1 MLPNPAL
8 FLVQPCCPGL
18 CAQSRAGLPAGESV
32 CPAHHQ
38 LQPGAPWREFCHVTS
53 SPRCQSCFPG
63 APSEQEGTEAELS
76 LCSSQPEPPELPEL
90 LTGLGT
96 PSSSSSSGDGLAGKR
111 SKMKHSLAKALYD
124 NKAECSDELAF
135 RRGDIVTVLEQ
146 HVAGSEGWWRCSL
159 HGHHGLAPANRLQLL
174 PPSAAHGPAEPPA
187 TLSIYQVPSVPKAS
201 AASATYERME
211 GWVQPHAVYQVPAL
225 AAQLLS
231 ERTKRSTQQHLF
243 TLPRACRASAP
254 NIRGEVYDV
263 PSSQHRSLLPQSGAT
278 PPSARK
284 GSMLG
289 RSTESF
295 QAEQKQLYNIP
306 SKPEKAGAGSQ
317 DSAAGNLYDVPP
329 KRELDDSENKSQKKC
344 WGHYNTL
351 PNPRKSEWIYDIPVS
366 PENSA
371 FKASPPGQPV
381 EKQVLY
387 DIPPAR
393 YKAAATAAEA
403 RAGTPQLYD
412 IPPAQRKLTLP
423 AIPLY
428 DVPPSRD
435 ALLLPQNSSS
445 ELPPRLLAAKADSQS
460 SEENVYDIPKGLPSA
475 GHSKKEME
483 DNSEGSGDQARGA
496 SPQLSMDAKSENDT
510 LCVSS
515 TLSSSS
521 TSSAESFPTLSP
533 SPEPVQEIKLE
544 LEAAIETLTRLQ
556 HGVSSSI
563 ASLMI
568 FVSSKWRLQEHLEKS
583 LEEIHRAVDHIKV
596 SLGEFLAFAQA
607 LKGNASNLTDNNLQ
621 ARIKKQLEI
630 LMNSYKI
637 LTETREALNSCSWSL
652 EALVLRKP
660 QNNPDDLDRFVMVA
674 RTIPDDIK
682 RFVSIIIAN
691 GKLLFR
697 KNEKEQE
704 KKQPEVSLECK
715 MAKQIPVPRRV
726 EIESLQRNAPQKC
739 SQSQVPV
746 EKPEENCSEDCDY
759 VQLQV
764 LPCAKKTENASR
776 KTPLPEHCRLC
787 FAALHKAIGVFTAS
801 LSSQQPPE
809 IFISHSKLIIMV
821 GQRLVDSL
829 CQESQER
836 EARSDILQGSS
847 RFCSLLKKLALA
859 TKGAA
864 LTFPNAQASRELRE
878 HAEELA
884 KYAQQLRATLD

>member
-1 MLPNPAL
+1 
-8 FLVQPCCPGL
+8 CL
-18 CAQSRAGLPAGESV
+18 CAP
-32 CPAHHQ
+32 CPQ
-38 LQPGAPWREFCHVTS
+38 
-53 SPRCQSCFPG
+53 
-63 APSEQEGTEAELS
+63 
-76 LCSSQPEPPELPEL
+76 
-90 LTGLGT
+90 
-96 PSSSSSSGDGLAGKR
+96 
-111 SKMKHSLAKALYD
+111 HSLAKALYD

-135 RRGDIVTVLEQ
+135 RRGDILTVLERR
-146 HVAGSEGWWRCSL
+146 VPGSEGWWRCSL
-159 HGHHGLAPANRLQLL
+159 HGRHGLAPANRLQLL
-174 PPSAAHGPAEPPA
+174 PPAPAHSERPAEPPA
-187 TLSIYQVPSVPKAS
+187 GHNIYQVPSVPKA
-201 AASATYERME
+201 AVLSATYEKME
-211 GWVQPHAVYQVPAL
+211 GWVQAPAGGSAAPAQAVYQVPAL

-231 ERTKRSTQQHLF
+231 ERTKSSTHQHLF

-263 PSSQHRSLLPQSGAT
+263 PSTQPRGSLLTQQSGAT
-278 PPSARK
+278 PPSTRK

-289 RSTESF
+289 RSPESF

-306 SKPEKAGAGSQ
+306 SNPEKAGAGSQ
-317 DSAAGNLYDVPP
+317 KDSPAGNLYDVPP
-329 KRELDDSENKSQKKC
+329 KRELNDSENKSQKKF

-366 PENSA
+366 PENSR
-371 FKASPPGQPV
+371 FKANPPGQSV

-393 YKAAATAAEA
+393 YKAPATTTEA
-403 RAGTPQLYD
+403 KAGNPQFYD
-412 IPPAQRKLTLP
+412 IPPTQRKLTLP
-423 AIPLY
+423 EIPLY
-428 DVPPSRD
+428 DVPSSRD
-435 ALLLPQNSSS
+435 ALLLPQNGSCEVPLS
-445 ELPPRLLAAKADSQS
+445 LLAPKAENQI

-483 DNSEGSGDQARGA
+483 DISDGSGDRARGA
-496 SPQLSMDAKSENDT
+496 SLQFSVDAKLDSDS
-510 LCVSS
+510 LCVSSVDSRGS

-521 TSSAESFPTLSP
+521 CSSAELFSTL
-533 SPEPVQEIKLE
+533 SPEPVPEVKLE
-544 LEAAIETLTRLQ
+544 LEAAIEALTRLQ

-607 LKGNASNLTDNNLQ
+607 LKGNASHLTDNNLQ

-630 LMNSYKI
+630 LMDSYKI
-637 LTETREALNSCSWSL
+637 LTETREALNNCSWSL

-704 KKQPEVSLECK
+704 TKQPKVNPECK
-715 MAKQIPVPRRV
+715 MAKQIPAPRRV
-726 EIESLQRNAPQKC
+726 EIESLQRNASDKTIP
-739 SQSQVPV
+739 SRVPL
-746 EKPEENCSEDCDY
+746 EKPRENPTEDCDY

-764 LPCAKKTENASR
+764 LPSAKKTVNPSR
-776 KTPLPEHCRLC
+776 QNPARKIPLPEHCRLC
-787 FAALHKAIGVFTAS
+787 FAALHKAISVFTAS
-801 LSSQQPPE
+801 LRRQQPPE

-821 GQRLVDSL
+821 GQKLVDSL
-829 CQESQER
+829 CQEPQER
-836 EARSDILQGSS
+836 EARGDILHSSS
-847 RFCSLLKKLALA
+847 RFCSLLKSLALA
-859 TKGAA
+859 TKRAA
-864 LTFPNAQASRELRE
+864 LSYPNAEASRELWE
-878 HAEELA
+878 QAEELA
-884 KYAQQLRATLD
+884 QYTQQFRAMMD

>member
-1 MLPNPAL
+1 LWVCL
-8 FLVQPCCPGL
+8 CP
-18 CAQSRAGLPAGESV
+18 Q
-32 CPAHHQ
+32 
-38 LQPGAPWREFCHVTS
+38 
-53 SPRCQSCFPG
+53 
-63 APSEQEGTEAELS
+63 
-76 LCSSQPEPPELPEL
+76 
-90 LTGLGT
+90 
-96 PSSSSSSGDGLAGKR
+96 
-111 SKMKHSLAKALYD
+111 HSLAKALYD

-146 HVAGSEGWWRCSL
+146 HVAGSQGWWHCSL

-174 PPSAAHGPAEPPA
+174 PPSAELPAAHG
-187 TLSIYQVPSVPKAS
+187 IYQVPSAPPVPSVPTAT
-201 AASATYERME
+201 APSATYEKME
-211 GWVQPHAVYQVPAL
+211 GWVQPQLVYQVPAL

-231 ERTKRSTQQHLF
+231 ERTKRSTHQHLF

-263 PSSQHRSLLPQSGAT
+263 PSLQHRGSPLPQQSGAT
-278 PPSARK
+278 PPSTRK
-284 GSMLG
+284 VSMLG

-306 SKPEKAGAGSQ
+306 SKAEKGGAGSQ
-317 DSAAGNLYDVPP
+317 ASPAGNLYDVPP
-329 KRELDDSENKSQKKC
+329 KRELDDSETKPQKKC

-366 PENSA
+366 PENSG
-371 FKASPPGQPV
+371 FKPAPPGQPV

-393 YKAAATAAEA
+393 YKAPAEA
-403 RAGTPQLYD
+403 KAGNPQLYD

-423 AIPLY
+423 EIPLY

-435 ALLLPQNSSS
+435 LLLPPQNGSSG
-445 ELPPRLLAAKADSQS
+445 LPPRLLAAKAESQI

-475 GHSKKEME
+475 GHSKREKEN
-483 DNSEGSGDQARGA
+483 NSDQAHSA
-496 SPQLSMDAKSENDT
+496 SPQLSMDAKSENDS
-510 LCVSS
+510 LCVSSVDSRSS

-521 TSSAESFPTLSP
+521 SSSAESSSRLSP

-697 KNEKEQE
+697 KSEKEQE
-704 KKQPEVSLECK
+704 KKQPKVNPECK

-726 EIESLQRNAPQKC
+726 EIESLQRNAPEKP

-746 EKPEENCSEDCDY
+746 QKPEESCSEDCDY

-776 KTPLPEHCRLC
+776 QEPARKIPLPEHCRLC
-787 FAALHKAIGVFTAS
+787 FAALHKALGVFSAS

-821 GQRLVDSL
+821 GQKLVDSL

-836 EARSDILQGSS
+836 EARSDILHSSS
-847 RFCSLLKKLALA
+847 RFCSLLKNLALA
-859 TKGAA
+859 TKSAA
-864 LTFPNAQASRELRE
+864 LKFPNAEASRELRE
-878 HAEELA
+878 QAEQLA
-884 KYAQQLRATLD
+884 QYTQQFRAMMD

>member
-1 MLPNPAL
+1 MRCP
-8 FLVQPCCPGL
+8 PCP
-18 CAQSRAGLPAGESV
+18 Q
-32 CPAHHQ
+32 
-38 LQPGAPWREFCHVTS
+38 
-53 SPRCQSCFPG
+53 
-63 APSEQEGTEAELS
+63 
-76 LCSSQPEPPELPEL
+76 
-90 LTGLGT
+90 
-96 PSSSSSSGDGLAGKR
+96 
-111 SKMKHSLAKALYD
+111 HSLAKALYD

-135 RRGDIVTVLEQ
+135 RRGDILTVLER
-146 HVAGSEGWWRCSL
+146 HVPGSEGWWRCSL
-159 HGHHGLAPANRLQLL
+159 HGRHGLAPANRLQLL
-174 PPSAAHGPAEPPA
+174 PAAPAQGHRSAELPAA
-187 TLSIYQVPSVPKAS
+187 QNIYQVPSVPKAT
-201 AASATYERME
+201 APSATYEKME
-211 GWVQPHAVYQVPAL
+211 GWVQAPARASAVPAQAVYQVPAL

-263 PSSQHRSLLPQSGAT
+263 PSTQHRGSLLTRQSGAT
-278 PPSARK
+278 PPSTRK
-284 GSMLG
+284 GSVLG

-317 DSAAGNLYDVPP
+317 KDSPAGNFYDVPP
-329 KRELDDSENKSQKKC
+329 KRELDDSETKSQKKC

-366 PENSA
+366 PENSG
-371 FKASPPGQPV
+371 FKPNPPGQSV

-393 YKAAATAAEA
+393 YKAPATTTEA
-403 RAGTPQLYD
+403 KAGNPQLYD
-412 IPPAQRKLTLP
+412 IPPTQRKFTLP
-423 AIPLY
+423 EIPLY
-428 DVPPSRD
+428 DVPSSRD
-435 ALLLPQNSSS
+435 VLLLPQNGTY
-445 ELPPRLLAAKADSQS
+445 EVLPSLLAPKAEHQI

-483 DNSEGSGDQARGA
+483 NNSDGSGDQAHGA
-496 SPQLSMDAKSENDT
+496 SPQLSTDAKLENDS

-515 TLSSSS
+515 VDSRSTTPSSSS
-521 TSSAESFPTLSP
+521 SCSAEVFSTLSP

-596 SLGEFLAFAQA
+596 SMGEFLAFAQA

-630 LMNSYKI
+630 LINSYKI

-674 RTIPDDIK
+674 RTVPDDIK

-704 KKQPEVSLECK
+704 TKQPKVNPECK

-726 EIESLQRNAPQKC
+726 EIESLQRNAPDKA
-739 SQSQVPV
+739 SQSQVPL
-746 EKPEENCSEDCDY
+746 EKPEENSTEDCDY

-764 LPCAKKTENASR
+764 LPCAKKTVNPGRQDPAR
-776 KTPLPEHCRLC
+776 KIPLPEHCRLC
-787 FAALHKAIGVFTAS
+787 FAALHKAIGVFATS
-801 LSSQQPPE
+801 LSNQQPPE

-821 GQRLVDSL
+821 GQKLVDSL
-829 CQESQER
+829 CQETQES
-836 EARSDILQGSS
+836 EARSDVLHCSS
-847 RFCSLLKKLALA
+847 RFCSLLKNLALA
-859 TKGAA
+859 TKTAA
-864 LTFPNAQASRELRE
+864 LKYPSADASRELRE
-878 HAEELA
+878 QAEQLA
-884 KYAQQLRATLD
+884 KYTQQFRAMMD